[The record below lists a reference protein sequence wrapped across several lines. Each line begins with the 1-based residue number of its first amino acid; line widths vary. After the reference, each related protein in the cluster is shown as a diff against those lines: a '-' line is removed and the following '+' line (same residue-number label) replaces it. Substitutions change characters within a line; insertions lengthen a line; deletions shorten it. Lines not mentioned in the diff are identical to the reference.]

1 MNINL
6 IGIGLGNPE
15 LLTKAACNAISK
27 SDIVIGAKRIVES
40 IRSDFSDKTYF
51 TEYNTEKI
59 LDIINSNTDS
69 EIAVVFSGDISL
81 FSGGSK
87 LFERLK
93 AFKNCKIN
101 TFPGI
106 SSLSYL
112 CAKTN
117 IDISK
122 VKILSFHGKDE
133 LLYHNIDSNEYTFI
147 ITSKGE
153 GAKEICR
160 KLISFGFFDL
170 DVTIGENLSYDDERI
185 TTAKPGD
192 FLDMDISDLNCMIIY
207 NPDSDKA
214 ISFGLHDEVFARDK
228 VPITKSE
235 VRAVILSKLNI
246 SSDSICYDIGAGS
259 GSVSIEMAGLA
270 YDGKV
275 YAVEKNPVA
284 IELIKKNIHNFNA
297 ENVELIFAKAPEG
310 LDHILEADKIFIGG
324 SGGELNA
331 VMDMIF
337 ASQKHP
343 TIVISAIT
351 LETVA
356 QITDILKK
364 AKEYGYDTEVTA
376 INVSKSKEVG
386 PYNMMMAQNMV
397 FIAKL
402 W

>member
-6 IGIGLGNPE
+6 VGIGLGNPE

-27 SDIVIGAKRIVES
+27 SDIVIGAKRIVDS
-40 IRSDFSDKTYF
+40 IRSDFVGKKF
-51 TEYNTEKI
+51 FLEYNTEKI
-59 LDIINSNTDS
+59 ADIINSNTGS
-69 EIAVVFSGDISL
+69 EIAVIFSGDISL
-81 FSGGSK
+81 FSGSSK

-160 KLISFGFFDL
+160 KLISFGFFEL
-170 DVTIGENLSYDDERI
+170 DVTLGENLSYVNERI

-207 NPDSDKA
+207 NPDSGKA

-246 SSDSICYDIGAGS
+246 GSDSICYDIGAGS

-270 YDGKV
+270 YEGKV

-284 IELIKKNIHNFNA
+284 VELIKKNIHNFNA
-297 ENVELIFAKAPEG
+297 ENIELIFAKAPDG
-310 LDHILEADKIFIGG
+310 LEHILEADKIFIGG
-324 SGGELNA
+324 SGGELNT

>member
-15 LLTKAACNAISK
+15 FLTKAACNAISK

-160 KLISFGFFDL
+160 KLISFGFFEL
-170 DVTIGENLSYDDERI
+170 DVTLGENLSYVNERI

-192 FLDMDISDLNCMIIY
+192 LLDMDISDLNCMIIY

-246 SSDSICYDIGAGS
+246 GSDSICYDIGAGS

-270 YDGKV
+270 YEGKV

-284 IELIKKNIHNFNA
+284 VELIKKNIHNFNA
-297 ENVELIFAKAPEG
+297 ENIELIFAKAPEG
-310 LDHILEADKIFIGG
+310 LEHILEVDKIFIGG
-324 SGGELNA
+324 SGGELNT
-331 VMDMIF
+331 VMEMIF
-337 ASQKHP
+337 ASKKHP

-356 QITDILKK
+356 QISDILKK

>member
-15 LLTKAACNAISK
+15 LLTEAACNAISK

-40 IRSDFSDKTYF
+40 IKSDFSDKTYF

-59 LDIINSNTDS
+59 LDIIKSNAGS

-117 IDISK
+117 TDMAK

-153 GAKEICR
+153 GAKEICK
-160 KLISFGFFDL
+160 KLINFGFFDL
-170 DVTIGENLSYDDERI
+170 DVTIGENLSYENERI
-185 TTAKPGD
+185 TTAKPNE

-207 NPDSDKA
+207 NPDSEKS
-214 ISFGLHDEVFARDK
+214 ISFGLPDEAFIRDK

-235 VRAVILSKLNI
+235 VRAVILSKLDI

-259 GSVSIEMAGLA
+259 GSVSIEMSRLA
-270 YDGKV
+270 YEGKV

-284 IELIKKNIHNFNA
+284 VELIKKNIHNFNA

-310 LDHILEADKIFIGG
+310 LEHILEADKIFIGG
-324 SGGELNA
+324 SGGELNTM
-331 VMDMIF
+331 MDMIF

-356 QITDILKK
+356 QISDILKK
-364 AKEYGYDTEVTA
+364 AKEYDYDTEVTA
-376 INVSKSKEVG
+376 VNVSKSKEVG
-386 PYNMMMAQNMV
+386 PYNMMIAQNMV
-397 FIAKL
+397 FIAKF